1 MANADIEKL
10 VAQVFPS
17 NIDIVERSDFIELM
31 QPTKEICEL
40 LQYFHDK
47 CHQSVMSQR
56 QRVLDRLAIT

>member
-40 LQYFHDK
+40 LQYFHEK

-56 QRVLDRLAIT
+56 